1 MLFRVFDFFSL
12 WRRVKLGFQHPQQLR
27 AHFFVRSSHVLV
39 FISVKGVFA
48 CVGVRV
54 RVAGEVRGGLGP
66 GSGLDLGASE
76 GEG

>member
-27 AHFFVRSSHVLV
+27 AHRLVRSSHVLV
-39 FISVKGVFA
+39 FISVKGVLA

-54 RVAGEVRGGLGP
+54 RVAGEGWGE
-66 GSGLDLGASE
+66 GSG
-76 GEG
+76 